1 LQKVPD
7 STDAVLRFSP
17 ALSDWVL
24 HNLRQGCTPAS
35 VVEAMQAQDM
45 PAEAAATIV
54 DAFVRALRTGSPP
67 PTDSVTVPAAFR
79 YEAARIA
86 QGTSIRT
93 SDRVVRVAAR
103 VAQPVMA
110 VLNDV
115 FSAQECEELIALARP
130 RLAPSTT
137 VDPQSGRD
145 RAGEQ
150 RSSLGMFFRLQENTF
165 IARLDRRV
173 SELMNL
179 PVENGEGL
187 QVLYYPAGTQSMPHF
202 DFLVPSN
209 AANQASLERSG
220 QRVSTLVTYLNDVEE
235 GGETVFP
242 GLGWSVSPQRGSA
255 VYFEYCNSLGQT
267 DHASLHAGAPVLRGE
282 KWVATKWMRQRR
294 FVAAGEV
301 ARLLAG
307 M

>member
-1 LQKVPD
+1 M
-7 STDAVLRFSP
+7 DAVLRFSP

-24 HNLRQGCTPAS
+24 HNLRQGCAPAS
-35 VVEAMQAQDM
+35 VVEAMRAQDM
-45 PAEAAATIV
+45 PPEAAKAIV
-54 DAFVRALRTGSPP
+54 DAFVFALRTGSPL
-67 PTDSVTVPAAFR
+67 PTESVTVAAAYQ
-79 YEAARIA
+79 YEPPRIA
-86 QGTSIRT
+86 AGTSIRT

-103 VAQPVMA
+103 VAQPAMA

-115 FSAQECEELIALARP
+115 FSAEECEALIALARP

-145 RAGEQ
+145 RVGDE
-150 RSSLGMFFRLQENTF
+150 RSSLGMFFRLQENAF
-165 IARLDRRV
+165 IARLDQRV

-187 QVLYYPAGTQSMPHF
+187 QVLYYPAGAQSTPHF

-220 QRVSTLVTYLNDVEE
+220 QRVSTLVSYLNDVDE

-242 GLGWSVSPQRGSA
+242 ELGWSVSPQRGSA
-255 VYFEYCNSLGQT
+255 VYFEYCNSLGQV

-294 FVAAGEV
+294 FVAAGKP
-301 ARLLAG
+301 G
-307 M
+307 

>member
-1 LQKVPD
+1 MA
-7 STDAVLRFSP
+7 TDAVLRFQP
-17 ALSDWVL
+17 ALADWVV
-24 HNLRQGCTPAS
+24 HNLRQGCTAAE
-35 VVEAMQAQDM
+35 VVDAMRAQAM
-45 PAEAAATIV
+45 PLEAATAIV
-54 DAFVRALRTGSPP
+54 DAFVFALRTGSPLP
-67 PTDSVTVPAAFR
+67 IDSVTVQPPYRREPSRLAP
-79 YEAARIA
+79 
-86 QGTSIRT
+86 GTAIRT
-93 SDRVVRVAAR
+93 ADRLVRVAAR
-103 VAQPVMA
+103 AAQPALA

-137 VDPQSGRD
+137 VDPLTGRD
-145 RAGEQ
+145 LAGSH
-150 RSSLGMFFRLQENTF
+150 RSSFGMFFRLRENAF

-187 QVLYYPAGTQSMPHF
+187 QVLHYPAGARSMPHF

-209 AANQASLERSG
+209 EASKASLARSG
-220 QRVSTLVTYLNDVEE
+220 QRVSTLVTYLNEVEE

-242 GLGWSVSPQRGSA
+242 ECGWSVSPRLGSA
-255 VYFEYCNSLGQT
+255 VYFEYCNSLSQI

-294 FVAAGEV
+294 FVAAGE
-301 ARLLAG
+301 ASPG
-307 M
+307 